1 MFLVLIAFRNITF
14 TAALIFSSTIG
25 FICGAIFTVIGHRK
39 AQEKEDEVLFLV
51 TGLFIVLSI
60 IVIPSVFLHL
70 EESIAKLILI
80 SLAFFALLPIIQAT
94 FLTFRH
100 NLDFLQKT

>member
-1 MFLVLIAFRNITF
+1 M
-14 TAALIFSSTIG
+14 
-25 FICGAIFTVIGHRK
+25 
-39 AQEKEDEVLFLV
+39 LFLV